1 MTVLTVKF
9 INIQT
14 ILDYHRG
21 GVVDDDVIPIH
32 DGNSYGI
39 TWMSSTFGGSRIQ
52 DRCNINIF
60 KRFSI
65 IINVRSHRRWR
76 YLDVTNDGNSFSSIT
91 INVGSLEFRTAT
103 MSIVYSN
110 NSIFNDTKMII
121 RNDFTSSRK
130 RWKFFLRV
138 QSMSTG
144 SNLGHLRY

>member
-1 MTVLTVKF
+1 MLFPRVFLSR
-9 INIQT
+9 QE
-14 ILDYHRG
+14 DQHRCCSLESLKSPKATELHKNG
-21 GVVDDDVIPIH
+21 TA
-32 DGNSYGI
+32 SFY
-39 TWMSSTFGGSRIQ
+39 S